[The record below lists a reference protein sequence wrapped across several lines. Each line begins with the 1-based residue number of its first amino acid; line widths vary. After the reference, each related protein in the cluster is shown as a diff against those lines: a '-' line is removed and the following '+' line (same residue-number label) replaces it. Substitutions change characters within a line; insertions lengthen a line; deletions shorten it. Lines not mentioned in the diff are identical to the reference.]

1 MCRRGALA
9 GIWRERAACSPAGG
23 VNTMFPSDAR
33 GRRLAVR
40 VSQARAQPSHGGG
53 RGRVRPFCCVCA
65 GGGVRHRKDQG
76 VEAPWLP
83 PPPPSPCPGAWSQE
97 RVGASGFRYMRR
109 ALFSLITSAVTFG
122 QGRSRQS
129 VSTPAVDIAR
139 APAMQVTPH
148 LDLRGAAPPGSREPS
163 SMARSLPGFG
173 ATAESDLSGRASASA
188 PTLAVVVHQAI
199 KPAP

>member
-53 RGRVRPFCCVCA
+53 GGRVRPFCCVCA

-83 PPPPSPCPGAWSQE
+83 PPFTVPGSLVPRARGSFRFQVHAKSVVQPHYISGHVRTGAFQTVGVDSSRGYRACP
-97 RVGASGFRYMRR
+97 RDAS
-109 ALFSLITSAVTFG
+109 
-122 QGRSRQS
+122 
-129 VSTPAVDIAR
+129 D
-139 APAMQVTPH
+139 
-148 LDLRGAAPPGSREPS
+148 APPRPARCCSSREP
-163 SMARSLPGFG
+163 G
-173 ATAESDLSGRASASA
+173 AVEHGTIASRIWS
-188 PTLAVVVHQAI
+188 HR
-199 KPAP
+199 